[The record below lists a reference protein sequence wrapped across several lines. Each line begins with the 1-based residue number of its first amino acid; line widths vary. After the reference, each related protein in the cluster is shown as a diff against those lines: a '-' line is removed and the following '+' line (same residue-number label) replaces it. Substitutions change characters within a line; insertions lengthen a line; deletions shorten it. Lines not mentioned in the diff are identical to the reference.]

1 MPDDENLLSESLFAL
16 PSASSSPSEQTAE
29 HNVVK
34 DGEEGS
40 RKGKVAKTDVSNIN
54 DCDTVTTKVISD
66 REK

>member
-1 MPDDENLLSESLFAL
+1 MPDDENLLSASSFAL
-16 PSASSSPSEQTAE
+16 PLASSSPSEQTAE